1 MTITDESVDTS
12 AESEQGTDEK
22 NESGE
27 TGRKRDRD
35 FTKFREQ
42 HKELADFVNEHSDLA
57 PVTPNQVKAILTLR
71 SDFNN
76 TPEQV
81 AKREE
86 RKRELEE
93 EKKKYEGMTDEQIK
107 AAKAADRVEKQ
118 DAKMEARIQEARA
131 KAQALREGKDASGTD
146 LAAQVESEQT
156 GAGDTEGG
164 KRRIGRNR

>member
-35 FTKFREQ
+35 FTKFKEN
-42 HKELADFVNEHSDLA
+42 HKELADFVNEHSGLDA
-57 PVTPNQVKAILTLR
+57 VTPNQVKAILTLR
-71 SDFNN
+71 ADFNN

-81 AKREE
+81 SKREQ
-86 RKRELEE
+86 RKAELEA

-118 DAKMEARIQEARA
+118 VTKMEARIQEARA
-131 KAQALREGKDASGTD
+131 KAQALREGKDASGAD
-146 LAAQVESEQT
+146 LAAQVEAEQNGSE
-156 GAGDTEGG
+156 EGG